1 MSRASKK
8 RSTSASPKPR
18 VVQPNPTIKTSLA
31 SSMRQSSAVEN
42 KPDFKV
48 YQSRNAGVLEVNDLS
63 SVGMPTEDSMLYRQ
77 IGHNAG
83 RQYRSPVHA
92 GSPPMGGVRELVSE
106 GSQMHNLSAEYTVK
120 DTSFPPYDQHILD
133 TGTDTVFGVFNL
145 SDNPELNEVI
155 RTLEVRFSRLEKRL
169 ETNENLVHLHDE
181 MQRLNHQEKR
191 NALLRENNAIS
202 EIQSRLGGL
211 ERRLE
216 ILEGELRS
224 HKIGLDHRIDD
235 FTHNIEKYLE
245 KFISTTTQLGHKF
258 DSLATVKDSEGNF
271 IKEKIGEVEKK
282 LENIAEEVRER
293 LKTLYDTVENVGKLS
308 HQTSTNLED
317 EKYNVRKL
325 EDDFLKLLSTSK
337 DMSQSTGD
345 VKWLSEEIHLLKSRQ
360 KNILHFLN
368 FGSPS
373 NEIMEIHSSQ
383 LKDEGYL

>member
-1 MSRASKK
+1 MSRNSKK
-8 RSTSASPKPR
+8 HRSTSASPKPR
-18 VVQPNPTIKTSLA
+18 VLQQNPLAKGNLA
-31 SSMRQSSAVEN
+31 SSMRQPSTFDT
-42 KPDFKV
+42 KPDFKL
-48 YQSRNAGVLEVNDLS
+48 YQPRSAGILEVNDLS

-77 IGHNAG
+77 IAPNAG
-83 RQYRSPVHA
+83 RQYRSPANA
-92 GSPPMGGVRELVSE
+92 GSPPATDIQKMVSE
-106 GSQMHNLSAEYTVK
+106 GSQIHNISGEYMMK
-120 DTSFPPYDQHILD
+120 DTSFPAYDQQILEGGMD
-133 TGTDTVFGVFNL
+133 TAGFGVFSL
-145 SDNPELNEVI
+145 SDNPEINDVI
-155 RTLEVRFSRLEKRL
+155 KTLEVRFSRLEKRL

-191 NALLRENNAIS
+191 NAQVRENNAIS

-235 FTHNIEKYLE
+235 FTQNIEKYLE

-258 DSLATVKDSEGNF
+258 DSLASIKDSENSF
-271 IKEKIGEVEKK
+271 IREKIGEVEKK

-308 HQTSTNLED
+308 HQTMTNLED

-337 DMSQSTGD
+337 DMSQSSGD

-360 KNILHFLN
+360 MNIMHFLN
-368 FGSPS
+368 FGTP
-373 NEIMEIHSSQ
+373 NEDPYSSQ
-383 LKDEGYL
+383 LKDEGYI